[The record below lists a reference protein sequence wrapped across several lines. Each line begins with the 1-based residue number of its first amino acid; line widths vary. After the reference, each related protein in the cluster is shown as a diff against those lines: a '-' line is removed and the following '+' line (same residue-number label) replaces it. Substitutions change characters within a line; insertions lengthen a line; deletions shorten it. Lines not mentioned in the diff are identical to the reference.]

1 MNSREN
7 VKNALQVLFKTY
19 DNVEKLMEYCK
30 IVAAEKTNYVT
41 SVPKFLRRK
50 SDNDTVAWLLNDFI
64 LLFQNGN
71 DGECESENGWR
82 KGPIYVLEICLGE
95 KGSENLPIIYLSKF
109 EYHDLNSWSEGCS
122 PANHWAFY
130 FPLRYD
136 QYMDFTIEGEYKIA
150 TPKNEKSSKTYWG
163 LKKITT
169 KSIDLFEVTSENL
182 EEKIFGEFDKLADL

>member
-19 DNVEKLMEYCK
+19 DNVEKLMDYCK
-30 IVAAEKTNYVT
+30 IVAAEKTNYVA
-41 SVPKFLRRK
+41 SVNKFLRRK

-64 LLFQNGN
+64 LLFQNRN
-71 DGECESENGWR
+71 HGECESENGWR
-82 KGPIYVLEICLGE
+82 NGPIYVLEICLGE
-95 KGSENLPIIYLSKF
+95 KGSENLPLIYLSKF
-109 EYHDLNSWSEGCS
+109 EYHDLNSWNEGCS

-136 QYMDFTIEGEYKIA
+136 HYMDFTIEREYKIA